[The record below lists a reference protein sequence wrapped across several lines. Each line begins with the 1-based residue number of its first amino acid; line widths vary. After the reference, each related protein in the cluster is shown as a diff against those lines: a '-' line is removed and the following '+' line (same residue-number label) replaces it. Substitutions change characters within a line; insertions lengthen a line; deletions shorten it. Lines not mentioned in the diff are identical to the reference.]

1 MRFENMRQDNSIKR
15 CDFRM
20 HDIIDGKYRVERI
33 LGGSLNEQR
42 FKVIDTEGQVYILKL
57 LKLWE
62 IEPLLQQAMS
72 VRSESEIESCKVKS
86 YYLTNIAKSG
96 YVMGNP
102 YVLVPYMQT
111 SDLSRL
117 IKSPHLDVV
126 HSSKQILYG
135 LRDLHKSGKVHC
147 ALIPENI
154 LITKDNNV
162 LLTNYIILGDRC
174 KTIMSTT
181 QSPNN
186 SRLVN
191 KANGFVAPEFFNLKR
206 NATILPSSDIYSFGV
221 ILFQMLTGELPF
233 GQLHTEA
240 DWIRYQNR
248 VMSGDWNKSL
258 IQRDANRKKWIT
270 ILDGCL
276 PATPNDRFENVDEIL
291 KLLPDVKDEY
301 KSVEGTKVEGQKQ
314 IQHGILL
321 NIVQGDEFGVK
332 YRLPELFVS
341 GKRVITI
348 GRDNDELFNT
358 IPLKEESSNYISRH
372 HCTIEWDEEIGTWYI
387 RDGQWEKDDAEP
399 WHRSLNGTYV
409 NSREIDEEGCK
420 IVPGDIISIGDIK
433 LRVEGY

>member
-1 MRFENMRQDNSIKR
+1 MYRSMKQDNPINR

-20 HDIIDGKYRVERI
+20 HDVIDDKYRVERV
-33 LGGSLNEQR
+33 LGGTLNEQK
-42 FKVIDTEGQVYILKL
+42 FKVIDTEGQEYILKL

-62 IEPLLQQAMS
+62 IESRMQQAMS
-72 VRSESEIESCKVKS
+72 VRSESEIESCKIKS
-86 YYLTNIAKSG
+86 FYLTNISKSG
-96 YVMGNP
+96 YVKGNP

-117 IKSPHLDVV
+117 IKSPRLDVT
-126 HSSKQILYG
+126 HTSKQILYG

-174 KTIMSTT
+174 KTMISTT
-181 QSPNN
+181 KMPSN
-186 SRLVN
+186 SRLVS
-191 KANGFVAPEFFNLKR
+191 KVNGYIAPEFFNLRK
-206 NATILPSSDIYSFGV
+206 NATILPTSDIYSFGV
-221 ILFQMLTGELPF
+221 VLFQMLTGELPF

-240 DWIRYQNR
+240 DWIRYQSR

-258 IQRDANRKKWIT
+258 IQRGTNRNNWIT

-276 PATPNDRFENVDEIL
+276 SATPNDRFENVEEIL
-291 KLLPDVKDEY
+291 KLLPDAKDEY
-301 KSVEGTKVEGQKQ
+301 KAIEGAKVEGQKQ

-321 NIVQGDEFGVK
+321 NLMQGDEFGMK
-332 YRLPELFVS
+332 YRLPELFIS
-341 GKRVITI
+341 GKRIITV
-348 GRDNDELFNT
+348 GRNNDELFNT
-358 IPLKEESSNYISRH
+358 LELKEESSNYISRH
-372 HCTIEWDEEIGTWYI
+372 HCTIEWDEEIDTWYI

-409 NSREIDEEGCK
+409 NSHEIDEEGCK
-420 IVPGDIISIGDIK
+420 ILPGDIISIGDIK